1 MKEKILVL
9 TCWGTIDKD
18 YWSWKGVYDFHIW
31 APCVWSILDDLKIPK
46 PLYECEELMRKDSLD
61 MELLDREKIY
71 RAVFSSQV
79 EKILITHGTDT
90 MIQTAQELQYIT
102 DKLIVIAGA
111 SRPYSMKVTDAAEN
125 IGFAWTELMTSTKK
139 WVYIAMNQKFIPAHL
154 AEKQDNG
161 DFINILLD

>member
-1 MKEKILVL
+1 
-9 TCWGTIDKD
+9 
-18 YWSWKGVYDFHIW
+18 
-31 APCVWSILDDLKIPK
+31 
-46 PLYECEELMRKDSLD
+46 MRKDSLD

-139 WVYIAMNQKFIPAHL
+139 
-154 AEKQDNG
+154 
-161 DFINILLD
+161 